1 MKDKLVIFDCFGVI
15 FDEVAVRFF
24 NRHFEPQQAAVIK
37 DKYFIPADLGEVEYD
52 EIFEK
57 MSAELNWDK
66 QELMTEWNS
75 LFVLRKEM
83 IPVIKW
89 AGEKADVVLLSNAP
103 KGVVEKMF
111 RENGIS
117 DLFLEMT
124 VSANV
129 KMAKPDKAIYRY
141 CVDRMNKKYSKVYM
155 IDHSLKNLEGLE
167 DIGITPK
174 LFEGIDELRVR
185 LETELGK

>member
-117 DLFLEMT
+117 DLFLEM
-124 VSANV
+124 
-129 KMAKPDKAIYRY
+129 M
-141 CVDRMNKKYSKVYM
+141 
-155 IDHSLKNLEGLE
+155 
-167 DIGITPK
+167 
-174 LFEGIDELRVR
+174 
-185 LETELGK
+185 